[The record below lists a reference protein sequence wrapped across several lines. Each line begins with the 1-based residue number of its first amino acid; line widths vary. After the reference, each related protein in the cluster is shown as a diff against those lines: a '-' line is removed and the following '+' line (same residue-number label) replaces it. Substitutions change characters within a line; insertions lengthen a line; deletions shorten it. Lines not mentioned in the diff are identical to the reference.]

1 MYRIFLEE
9 YLELSG
15 LRGLRGLRELRHGLA
30 LS

>member
-1 MYRIFLEE
+1 MMYRIFLEE

-15 LRGLRGLRELRHGLA
+15 LRGLRGLRHGLA